1 MTTQSPLCLEKEL
14 RPQEKG
20 IPRLLSQLVSLAPT
34 LLARPLT
41 KENGGLHFWAILSA
55 PVPQSVGG
63 QQLALTRP
71 LLDQTAVSRPA
82 GHRVR
87 QAAAAMRAFGAGC
100 PAAVNFRSG
109 RTAPGQVRTG
119 RAGFASGALLAP
131 PPVTP
136 HSPVLR
142 ILGDRMTARGPLRPA
157 KPKTKATCHGGREI
171 RLRRPAGPRAGEAWA
186 GRQVLVSVF
195 CSRSLGD
202 RPSTPP
208 RGSAAWGPRA
218 GSRDLGQRLSGRPR

>member
-1 MTTQSPLCLEKEL
+1 MVTTQSPLCLEKEP

-55 PVPQSVGG
+55 PVPQSVGE

-87 QAAAAMRAFGAGC
+87 QAAAAMRAFGAGR
-100 PAAVNFRSG
+100 PAAVNFRSA
-109 RTAPGQVRTG
+109 RTAPGRRGQ
-119 RAGFASGALLAP
+119 AGLRLPLGPSSRLP
-131 PPVTP
+131 R
-136 HSPVLR
+136 SPL
-142 ILGDRMTARGPLRPA
+142 T
-157 KPKTKATCHGGREI
+157 
-171 RLRRPAGPRAGEAWA
+171 
-186 GRQVLVSVF
+186 
-195 CSRSLGD
+195 
-202 RPSTPP
+202 RPSS
-208 RGSAAWGPRA
+208 GSWGT
-218 GSRDLGQRLSGRPR
+218 G